1 MKKIWDKTFKKIHTN
16 KRMLVFLFTLL
27 FMAVLF
33 GSFFATKLSTNDLEE
48 IKSSLDTFFSMT
60 KQNKLNPLPAFF
72 QSFGAN
78 IMFTIA
84 IWILGISVIG
94 APLMIVLFFMKA
106 FTLGFTIASM
116 IKIYRLKGL
125 LYSLIYI
132 FPHQVINLLVF
143 IFFIMF
149 SMSLSIT
156 LFQALL
162 KKKTVDFS
170 KVMNR
175 YVFILAITIGILI
188 ITSLLE
194 IYLMPFLFRMVVAQ
208 DIVL

>member
-78 IMFTIA
+78 MMFTIA

-116 IKIYRLKGL
+116 IKIYHLKGL

-170 KVMNR
+170 KVMNH

-194 IYLMPFLFRMVVAQ
+194 IYLMPFLFRMVVA
-208 DIVL
+208 

>member
-78 IMFTIA
+78 MMFTIA

-116 IKIYRLKGL
+116 IKIYHLKGL

-143 IFFIMF
+143 IFFTMF

-194 IYLMPFLFRMVVAQ
+194 IYLMPFLFRMVVA
-208 DIVL
+208 

>member
-78 IMFTIA
+78 MMFTIA

-116 IKIYRLKGL
+116 IKIYHLKGL

-175 YVFILAITIGILI
+175 YVFILVITIGILI

-194 IYLMPFLFRMVVAQ
+194 IYLMPFLFRMVVA
-208 DIVL
+208 

>member
-1 MKKIWDKTFKKIHTN
+1 MKKIWDKTFTKIHTN

-33 GSFFATKLSTNDLEE
+33 GSFFATKLGQNDLNE
-48 IKSSLDTFFSMT
+48 IKTSLESFFTMT
-60 KQNKLNPLPAFF
+60 KQNQLQPIQAFF
-72 QSFGAN
+72 QTFGAN
-78 IMFTIA
+78 ISFAIA

-106 FTLGFTIASM
+106 FTLGFTIASL
-116 IKIYRLKGL
+116 IKIYHMKGL
-125 LYSLIYI
+125 LYSFIYV

-143 IFFIMF
+143 TFFIMF

-156 LFQALL
+156 LFQALI

-170 KVMNR
+170 KIMNR
-175 YVFILAITIGILI
+175 YLFVLVFTVVILI
-188 ITSLLE
+188 ITALLE
-194 IYLMPFLFRMVVAQ
+194 IYLMPFLFRMV
-208 DIVL
+208 LS

>member
-194 IYLMPFLFRMVVAQ
+194 IYMMPFLFRMVVA
-208 DIVL
+208 

>member
-1 MKKIWDKTFKKIHTN
+1 MKRIWDKTFKKIHTN
-16 KRMLVFLFTLL
+16 KRMIVFLFTLL

-33 GSFFATKLSTNDLEE
+33 GSFFAAKLDTKDIDT
-48 IKSSLDTFFSMT
+48 IQSSLDTFFTMT
-60 KQNKLNPLPAFF
+60 RQNKLNSFQAFF

-78 IMFTIA
+78 IIFTGA
-84 IWILGISVIG
+84 IFLLGISVIG

-116 IKIYRLKGL
+116 VKIYHLKGL
-125 LYSLIYI
+125 LYSFIYI
-132 FPHQVINLLVF
+132 FPHQVMNLLVF

-156 LFQALL
+156 LLQAIL

-170 KVMNR
+170 KVLNR
-175 YVFILAITIGILI
+175 YIFILVITIFILI

-194 IYLMPFLFRMVVAQ
+194 IYLMPFLFRMV
-208 DIVL
+208 LS

>member
-1 MKKIWDKTFKKIHTN
+1 MKKIWDKTFKKIRTN

-33 GSFFATKLSTNDLEE
+33 GSFFVTKLSTNDLEE

-116 IKIYRLKGL
+116 IKIYHLKGL

-194 IYLMPFLFRMVVAQ
+194 IYLMPFLFRMVVA
-208 DIVL
+208 

>member
-78 IMFTIA
+78 MMFTIA

-116 IKIYRLKGL
+116 IKIYHLKGL

-194 IYLMPFLFRMVVAQ
+194 IYLMPFLFRMVLA
-208 DIVL
+208 

>member
-1 MKKIWDKTFKKIHTN
+1 MKRIWDKTFKKIHTN
-16 KRMLVFLFTLL
+16 KLMIVFLFTLL

-33 GSFFATKLSTNDLEE
+33 GSFFAAKLDTKDIDT
-48 IKSSLDTFFSMT
+48 IQSSLDTFFTMT
-60 KQNKLNPLPAFF
+60 RQNKLNSFQAFF

-78 IMFTIA
+78 IIFTGA
-84 IWILGISVIG
+84 IFLLGISVIG

-116 IKIYRLKGL
+116 IKIYHLKGL
-125 LYSLIYI
+125 LYSFIYI
-132 FPHQVINLLVF
+132 FPHQVMNLLVF

-156 LFQALL
+156 LLQAIL

-170 KVMNR
+170 KVLNR
-175 YVFILAITIGILI
+175 YIFILVITIFILI

-194 IYLMPFLFRMVVAQ
+194 IYLMPFLFRMV
-208 DIVL
+208 LS

>member
-48 IKSSLDTFFSMT
+48 IKYSLDTFFSMT

-78 IMFTIA
+78 MMFTIA

-116 IKIYRLKGL
+116 IKIYHLKGL

-194 IYLMPFLFRMVVAQ
+194 IYLMPFLFRMVVA
-208 DIVL
+208 

>member
-1 MKKIWDKTFKKIHTN
+1 MKRIWDKTFKKIHTN
-16 KRMLVFLFTLL
+16 KRMIVFLFTLL

-33 GSFFATKLSTNDLEE
+33 GSFFAAKLDTKDIDT
-48 IKSSLDTFFSMT
+48 IQSSLDTFFTMT
-60 KQNKLNPLPAFF
+60 RQNKLNSFQAFF

-78 IMFTIA
+78 IIFTGA
-84 IWILGISVIG
+84 IFLLGISVIG
-94 APLMIVLFFMKA
+94 SPLMIVLFFIKA

-116 IKIYRLKGL
+116 IKIYHLKGL
-125 LYSLIYI
+125 LYSFIYI
-132 FPHQVINLLVF
+132 FPHQVMNLLVF

-156 LFQALL
+156 LLQAIL

-170 KVMNR
+170 KVLNR
-175 YVFILAITIGILI
+175 YIFILVITIFILI

-194 IYLMPFLFRMVVAQ
+194 IYLMPFLFRMV
-208 DIVL
+208 LS

>member
-60 KQNKLNPLPAFF
+60 KQNKLKPLPAFF

-78 IMFTIA
+78 MMFTIA

-132 FPHQVINLLVF
+132 FPHQVINLLAF

-194 IYLMPFLFRMVVAQ
+194 IYLMPFLFRMVVA
-208 DIVL
+208 

>member
-175 YVFILAITIGILI
+175 YVFILAITISILI

-194 IYLMPFLFRMVVAQ
+194 IYLMPFLFRMVVA
-208 DIVL
+208 

>member
-60 KQNKLNPLPAFF
+60 KQNKLNQLPAFF

-194 IYLMPFLFRMVVAQ
+194 IYLMPFLFRMVVA
-208 DIVL
+208 

>member
-194 IYLMPFLFRMVVAQ
+194 IYLMPFLFRMVVA
-208 DIVL
+208 

>member
-116 IKIYRLKGL
+116 IKIYHLKGL

-175 YVFILAITIGILI
+175 YVFILAITVGILI

-194 IYLMPFLFRMVVAQ
+194 IYLMPFLFRMVLA
-208 DIVL
+208 

>member
-1 MKKIWDKTFKKIHTN
+1 MKRIWDKTFKKIHTN
-16 KRMLVFLFTLL
+16 KRMIVFLFTLL
-27 FMAVLF
+27 FMAILF
-33 GSFFATKLSTNDLEE
+33 GSFFAAKLDTKDIDT
-48 IKSSLDTFFSMT
+48 IQSSLDTFFTMT
-60 KQNKLNPLPAFF
+60 RQNKLNSFQAFF

-78 IMFTIA
+78 IIFTGA
-84 IWILGISVIG
+84 IFLLGISVIG

-116 IKIYRLKGL
+116 IKIYHLKGL
-125 LYSLIYI
+125 LYSFVYI
-132 FPHQVINLLVF
+132 FPHQVMNLLVF

-156 LFQALL
+156 LLQAIL

-170 KVMNR
+170 KVLNR
-175 YVFILAITIGILI
+175 YIFILVITIFILI

-194 IYLMPFLFRMVVAQ
+194 IYLMPCLFRMV
-208 DIVL
+208 LS

>member
-1 MKKIWDKTFKKIHTN
+1 MKKIWDKTFTKIHTN

-194 IYLMPFLFRMVVAQ
+194 IYMMPFLFRMVVA
-208 DIVL
+208 

>member
-78 IMFTIA
+78 MMFTIA

-132 FPHQVINLLVF
+132 FPHQVINLLAF

-194 IYLMPFLFRMVVAQ
+194 IYLMPFLFRMVVA
-208 DIVL
+208 

>member
-16 KRMLVFLFTLL
+16 KHMLVFLFTLL

-78 IMFTIA
+78 MMFTIA

-116 IKIYRLKGL
+116 IKIYHLKGL

-194 IYLMPFLFRMVVAQ
+194 IYLMPFLFRMVVA
-208 DIVL
+208 

>member
-60 KQNKLNPLPAFF
+60 KQNKINPLPAFF

-106 FTLGFTIASM
+106 FTMGFTIASM
-116 IKIYRLKGL
+116 IKIYHLKGL

-194 IYLMPFLFRMVVAQ
+194 IYLMPFLFRMVVA
-208 DIVL
+208 

>member
-1 MKKIWDKTFKKIHTN
+1 MKKIWDKTFTKIHTN

-33 GSFFATKLSTNDLEE
+33 GSFFATKLGQNDLNE
-48 IKSSLDTFFSMT
+48 IKTSLESFFTMT
-60 KQNKLNPLPAFF
+60 KQDQLQPIQAFF
-72 QSFGAN
+72 QTFGAN
-78 IMFTIA
+78 ISFAIA

-106 FTLGFTIASM
+106 FTLGFTIASL
-116 IKIYRLKGL
+116 IKIYHMKGL
-125 LYSLIYI
+125 LYSFIYV

-143 IFFIMF
+143 TFFIMF

-156 LFQALL
+156 LFQALI

-170 KVMNR
+170 KIMNR
-175 YVFILAITIGILI
+175 YLFVLVFTIVILI
-188 ITSLLE
+188 ITALLE
-194 IYLMPFLFRMVVAQ
+194 IYLMPFLFRMV
-208 DIVL
+208 LS

>member
-194 IYLMPFLFRMVVAQ
+194 IYLMPFLFRMVLA
-208 DIVL
+208 

>member
-48 IKSSLDTFFSMT
+48 IKSSLDTFFLMT

-78 IMFTIA
+78 MMFTIV

-116 IKIYRLKGL
+116 IKIYHLKGL

-194 IYLMPFLFRMVVAQ
+194 IYLMPFLFRMVVA
-208 DIVL
+208 

>member
-72 QSFGAN
+72 QSFDAN
-78 IMFTIA
+78 MMFTIA

-194 IYLMPFLFRMVVAQ
+194 IYLMPFLFRMVVA
-208 DIVL
+208 

>member
-48 IKSSLDTFFSMT
+48 IKFSLDTFFSMT

-78 IMFTIA
+78 MMFTIV

-94 APLMIVLFFMKA
+94 APMMIVLFFMKA

-116 IKIYRLKGL
+116 IKIYHLKGL

-194 IYLMPFLFRMVVAQ
+194 IYLMPFLFRMVLA
-208 DIVL
+208 

>member
-1 MKKIWDKTFKKIHTN
+1 MKKIWDKSFKKIRTN

-48 IKSSLDTFFSMT
+48 IKSSLNTFFSMT

-194 IYLMPFLFRMVVAQ
+194 IYLMPFLFRMVVA
-208 DIVL
+208 

>member
-78 IMFTIA
+78 MMFTIA

-116 IKIYRLKGL
+116 IKIYHLKGL

-194 IYLMPFLFRMVVAQ
+194 IYLMPFLFHMVLA
-208 DIVL
+208 

>member
-1 MKKIWDKTFKKIHTN
+1 MKRIWDKTFKKIHTN
-16 KRMLVFLFTLL
+16 KRMIVFLFTLL

-33 GSFFATKLSTNDLEE
+33 GSFFAAKLDTKDIDT
-48 IKSSLDTFFSMT
+48 IQSSLDTFFTMT
-60 KQNKLNPLPAFF
+60 RQNKLNSFQAFF

-78 IMFTIA
+78 IIFTGA
-84 IWILGISVIG
+84 IFLLGISVIG
-94 APLMIVLFFMKA
+94 APLIIVLFFMKA

-116 IKIYRLKGL
+116 IKIYHLKGL
-125 LYSLIYI
+125 LYSFIYI
-132 FPHQVINLLVF
+132 FPHQVMNLLVF

-156 LFQALL
+156 LLQAIL

-170 KVMNR
+170 KVLNR
-175 YVFILAITIGILI
+175 YIFILVITIFILI

-194 IYLMPFLFRMVVAQ
+194 IYLMPFLFRMV
-208 DIVL
+208 LS

>member
-1 MKKIWDKTFKKIHTN
+1 MKRIWDKTFKKIHTN
-16 KRMLVFLFTLL
+16 KRMIVFLFTLL

-33 GSFFATKLSTNDLEE
+33 GSFFAAKLDTKDIDT
-48 IKSSLDTFFSMT
+48 IQSSLDTFFTMT
-60 KQNKLNPLPAFF
+60 TQNKLNSFQAFF

-78 IMFTIA
+78 IIFTGA
-84 IWILGISVIG
+84 IFLLGISVIG
-94 APLMIVLFFMKA
+94 APLMIVLFFTKA

-116 IKIYRLKGL
+116 IKIYHLKGL
-125 LYSLIYI
+125 LYSFIYI
-132 FPHQVINLLVF
+132 FPHQVMNLLVY

-156 LFQALL
+156 LLQAIL

-170 KVMNR
+170 KVLNR
-175 YVFILAITIGILI
+175 YIFILVITIFILI

-194 IYLMPFLFRMVVAQ
+194 IYLMPFLFRMV
-208 DIVL
+208 LS

>member
-78 IMFTIA
+78 MMFTIV

-94 APLMIVLFFMKA
+94 APMMIVLFFMKA
-106 FTLGFTIASM
+106 FTLGFTITSM
-116 IKIYRLKGL
+116 IKIYHLKGL

-194 IYLMPFLFRMVVAQ
+194 IYLMPFLFRMVLA
-208 DIVL
+208 

>member
-78 IMFTIA
+78 MMFTIV
-84 IWILGISVIG
+84 IWVLGISVIG
-94 APLMIVLFFMKA
+94 APMMIVLFFMKA

-116 IKIYRLKGL
+116 IKIYHLKGL

-175 YVFILAITIGILI
+175 YVFILAITVGILI

-194 IYLMPFLFRMVVAQ
+194 IYLMPFLFRMILA
-208 DIVL
+208 

>member
-1 MKKIWDKTFKKIHTN
+1 MKRIWDKTFKKIHTN
-16 KRMLVFLFTLL
+16 KRMIVFLFTLL

-33 GSFFATKLSTNDLEE
+33 GSFFAAKLDTKDIDT
-48 IKSSLDTFFSMT
+48 IQSSLDTFFTMT
-60 KQNKLNPLPAFF
+60 RQNKLNSFQAFF

-78 IMFTIA
+78 IIFTGA
-84 IWILGISVIG
+84 IFLLGISVIG

-116 IKIYRLKGL
+116 IKIYHLKGL
-125 LYSLIYI
+125 LYSFIYI
-132 FPHQVINLLVF
+132 FPHQVMNLLVF

-156 LFQALL
+156 LLQAIL

-170 KVMNR
+170 KVLNR
-175 YVFILAITIGILI
+175 YIFILVITIFILI

-194 IYLMPFLFRMVVAQ
+194 IYLMPCLFRMV
-208 DIVL
+208 LS